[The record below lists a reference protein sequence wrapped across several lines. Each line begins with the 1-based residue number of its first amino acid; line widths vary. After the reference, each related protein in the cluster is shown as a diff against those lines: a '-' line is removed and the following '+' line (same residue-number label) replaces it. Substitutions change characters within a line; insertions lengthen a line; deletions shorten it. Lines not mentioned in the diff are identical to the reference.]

1 MTTYHSKME
10 KSSKGGVNAPKK
22 QSEDQLQSSIVR
34 KFSELHPEKRGQLFH
49 VANERNHAL
58 QAMQARSKGIF
69 PGVADLIYIDLKS
82 MFQPRILGIELKTP
96 GSSHKVDTVRQQVE
110 WGEILEKNG
119 GTWRLCDNIDD
130 AMYCING
137 FYEGFTTQEVRE
149 KLANNG
155 NKKTIKF

>member
-1 MTTYHSKME
+1 ME
-10 KSSKGGVNAPKK
+10 KSSNREERVLKK
-22 QSEDQLQSSIVR
+22 QSEDQLQSSIVK
-34 KFSELHPEKRGQLFH
+34 KFSEIYPERRGQLFH

-69 PGVADLIYIDLKS
+69 PGVADLIYIELGA
-82 MFQPRILGIELKTP
+82 MYRIRILAIELKTP
-96 GSSHKVDTVRQQVE
+96 ESSHKVETVEQQVE

-119 GTWRLCDNIDD
+119 GNWRLCDNIDD

-137 FYEGFTTQEVRE
+137 FYEGLTTEDVRE

>member
-1 MTTYHSKME
+1 ME
-10 KSSKGGVNAPKK
+10 KSSNREERVLKK

-34 KFSELHPEKRGQLFH
+34 KFSEIYPERRGQLFH

-69 PGVADLIYIDLKS
+69 PGVADLIYIELGA
-82 MFQPRILGIELKTP
+82 MYRIRILAIELKTP
-96 GSSHKVDTVRQQVE
+96 ESSHKVETVEQQVE

-119 GTWRLCDNIDD
+119 GNWRLCDNIDD
-130 AMYCING
+130 AIYCING
-137 FYEGFTTQEVRE
+137 FYKGLTTEDVRE
-149 KLANNG
+149 ILANNS

>member
-1 MTTYHSKME
+1 ME
-10 KSSKGGVNAPKK
+10 KSSKKKKDIPKK

-34 KFSELHPEKRGQLFH
+34 KFSELYPERRGQLFH
-49 VANERNHAL
+49 VPNERNHAL

-69 PGVADLIYIDLKS
+69 PGVADLIYFELGP
-82 MFQPRILGIELKTP
+82 FYRIKTLAIELKTP
-96 GSSHKVDTVRQQVE
+96 ESSHKVDTVEQQVE

-119 GTWRLCDNIDD
+119 GTWRLCDNLDD
-130 AMYCING
+130 AIFCINKFHKG
-137 FYEGFTTQEVRE
+137 LTTEDVRE